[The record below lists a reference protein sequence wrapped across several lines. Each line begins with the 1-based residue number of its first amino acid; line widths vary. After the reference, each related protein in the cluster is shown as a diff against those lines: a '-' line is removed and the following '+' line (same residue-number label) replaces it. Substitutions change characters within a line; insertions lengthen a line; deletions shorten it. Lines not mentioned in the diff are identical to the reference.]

1 MPQHT
6 EADDRKL
13 SEHLRWEGKMF
24 RLLVDNVKDY
34 AIFIIDEERHIT
46 TWTKG
51 AEHLLGYSESE
62 ILGKQLDIFFTPEDL
77 ASSTPAVEIR
87 TAMEFGR
94 GEDDRWHVRKDGSQF
109 WCSGVV
115 TPLLDETGCLR
126 GFAKIMRDLTQKK
139 AAEDKLAASD
149 ARFRRLLESNII
161 GMGVISDDGRIIEAN
176 DEYLRIVG
184 YTREQLQ
191 AGDAFWTKATPSEYR
206 SQDEAAVAQAT
217 KHGACT
223 LRRRQANEVV
233 YCSHSLPASVFFK
246 MQCPARS
253 LFSF

>member
-1 MPQHT
+1 MIGWASASFMAPVAVAST
-6 EADDRKL
+6 ASTL
-13 SEHLRWEGKMF
+13 GTSE
-24 RLLVDNVKDY
+24 
-34 AIFIIDEERHIT
+34 
-46 TWTKG
+46 
-51 AEHLLGYSESE
+51 LGYDKPSA
-62 ILGKQLDIFFTPEDL
+62 KTLDRLSAPRL
-77 ASSTPAVEIR
+77 ASDQAPCI
-87 TAMEFGR
+87 
-94 GEDDRWHVRKDGSQF
+94 DRWHVRKDGSQF